1 MLDATVSSI
10 SKNGRTCNVTL
21 DPEIFSSSTVR
32 LCKDLYKLMLIV
44 EQLTEIG
51 NISSVLP
58 GTLVQTLITAVH
70 PTGFN
75 LQVLGFFDG
84 TVDEFHLPRKM
95 TEKSHKVGKKV
106 KARVLYYLPST
117 PPKLSLSLNEHI
129 LGLTSCEV
137 QSKSEDGFMSIQ
149 DAYPVGT
156 LVDDVTVS
164 RIDAERGLTVHL
176 DSGIDGFVHVRSFRF

>member
-1 MLDATVSSI
+1 MLNI
-10 SKNGRTCNVTL
+10 K
-21 DPEIFSSSTVR
+21 
-32 LCKDLYKLMLIV
+32 
-44 EQLTEIG
+44 QLTEIG
-51 NISSVLP
+51 NVSSVLP

-129 LGLTSCEV
+129 LGLTSCKV
-137 QSKSEDGFMSIQ
+137 QSKSEDGLLSIH

-156 LVDDVTVS
+156 LVNDVKVS

-176 DSGIDGFVHVRSFRF
+176 DSGIDGFVHVCPFRFWRGPFPYIIIADLSCIR